1 MKIIPSFCWP
11 VSTYGYSVFISYK
24 NFIEQ
29 IGFSTLHWNLTML
42 WCIKKSNSLWAFNL
56 KLQKPADSIK
66 YAINISFADTIH
78 FQKGSCYLL
87 TRQIAKRFMWL
98 LPIPSASSKIIF
110 TAFNIFRKHS
120 NLLIMVKSK
129 ILPYEFTYLSMVENI
144 WTDSKT
150 IEHSQKY
157 LNMVKKYLN

>member
-1 MKIIPSFCWP
+1 MLACQ
-11 VSTYGYSVFISYK
+11 YGYSLFIPYK
-24 NFIEQ
+24 NFIQQ
-29 IGFSTLHWNLTML
+29 IGFNKLQQNLTINLICTVQPTLL
-42 WCIKKSNSLWAFNL
+42 WCIQKSNSLWAFNL

-66 YAINISFADTIH
+66 HAINISFADTIH

-129 ILPYEFTYLSMVENI
+129 ILPYKFTYLSMVKNI
-144 WTDSKT
+144 WTHYKH
-150 IEHSQKY
+150 IEHAK
-157 LNMVKKYLN
+157 NI